1 MSKEKPIR
9 DAALVAAA
17 MLDAVY
23 QWVDRVEKAGGT
35 TCIAGIAECHAM
47 LTSLKKNRKR
57 TEDLVIAPLRKAIEE
72 AKK

>member
-1 MSKEKPIR
+1 MTKEKTLLE
-9 DAALVAAA
+9 AAVNAVA

-57 TEDLVIAPLRKAIEE
+57 TDDLIMAPLRKAIEE
-72 AKK
+72 MK